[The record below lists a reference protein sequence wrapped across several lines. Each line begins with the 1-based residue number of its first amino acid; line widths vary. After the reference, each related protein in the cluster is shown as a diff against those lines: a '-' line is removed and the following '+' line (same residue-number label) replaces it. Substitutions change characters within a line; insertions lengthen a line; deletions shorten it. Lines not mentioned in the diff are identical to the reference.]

1 MDHQEWTLQ
10 CEDLSKEYQVGQAPC
25 RAVREVNLT
34 LHKGE
39 FLMIMGKSGAGKS
52 TLIRMM
58 DGLLSPTKGRVLF
71 DGENVFDFSEKKRSD
86 FHGKNTGIVFQD
98 SRLLEDFTLVE
109 NVALPGCLYQKRA
122 VALERAA
129 KLIEAMGLA
138 EQKDRLPLEVSAG
151 QRQRVALARAMMNH
165 PELLFLDEP
174 TGNLDKQTAE
184 DVMQIL
190 LALHRKGQTIV
201 MVTHEEAFAA
211 KADRLI
217 TMQDGC
223 VRKGD
228 ERT

>member
-1 MDHQEWTLQ
+1 M
-10 CEDLSKEYQVGQAPC
+10 
-25 RAVREVNLT
+25 
-34 LHKGE
+34 
-39 FLMIMGKSGAGKS
+39 
-52 TLIRMM
+52 
-58 DGLLSPTKGRVLF
+58 
-71 DGENVFDFSEKKRSD
+71 
-86 FHGKNTGIVFQD
+86 VFQD

-228 ERT
+228 DRT

>member
-10 CEDLSKEYQVGQAPC
+10 CEDLSKEYQGGQAPC

-86 FHGKNTGIVFQD
+86 FHGKKTGMVFQD

-109 NVALPGCLYQKRA
+109 NVALPGCLYQK
-122 VALERAA
+122 EGSG
-129 KLIEAMGLA
+129 IGE
-138 EQKDRLPLEVSAG
+138 SC
-151 QRQRVALARAMMNH
+151 
-165 PELLFLDEP
+165 
-174 TGNLDKQTAE
+174 
-184 DVMQIL
+184 
-190 LALHRKGQTIV
+190 
-201 MVTHEEAFAA
+201 
-211 KADRLI
+211 KADRSCGARGAEGSPSLRGFCR
-217 TMQDGC
+217 TET
-223 VRKGD
+223 KGGACKSND
-228 ERT
+228 ESSGASVSG